1 MSRPST
7 NGIVIVGA
15 GPYGLSVAAHLR
27 RYGLPF
33 RIFGSPMQ
41 TWRSNM
47 PAGMFLKS
55 EGRASS
61 LSEPSGSYTLRSHCE
76 HYGLSYGEHGVPV
89 PLETFSDYGLKFQ
102 LRFVPDVE
110 DTRVLAL
117 HRSSHGYE
125 LQTATG
131 SCLRP
136 RAWSSPSGS
145 AISGIFRGG
154 WPICPESWSRTRRT
168 IGASARSPAGTSR
181 SSVAGSRRSRPPRW
195 PVSKAPTSTSSRA
208 SRGWS
213 GTTCRSKGLVHW
225 RSGCAVRR
233 LASATAGGCGST
245 PIRRGAFH
253 RLPERMRVRAVRT
266 ALGPAGAWWLK
277 ERVLG
282 QLPVLTG
289 HTVLSAEA
297 DGDRLRLRVQRD
309 DGRVIDQTT
318 EHLIAGTGYRVDLSR
333 LSFLGDQLR
342 WRLRLVAGAPALS
355 SSFEASAPDLYFVGL
370 ASAHSFGPAMR
381 FLYGADYSARRLV
394 RHLLA
399 RAAGAPFLAP
409 AVRWS
414 MVPSTQFA
422 LWSGS
427 PRVGDDGM
435 TDEYKASIL

>member
-76 HYGLSYGEHGVPV
+76 QYGLSYGEHGVPV
-89 PLETFSDYGLKFQ
+89 PLETFSGRDVTVIGGGQSALETAAPAREQGANVHVFARQPRLVWNDVPQQGPRPLAQRPRRPTTGLGDGWR
-102 LRFVPDVE
+102 LRFY
-110 DTRVLAL
+110 AN
-117 HRSSHGYE
+117 
-125 LQTATG
+125 
-131 SCLRP
+131 
-136 RAWSSPSGS
+136 SP
-145 AISGIFRGG
+145 
-154 WPICPESWSRTRRT
+154 
-168 IGASARSPAGTSR
+168 
-181 SSVAGSRRSRPPRW
+181 
-195 PVSKAPTSTSSRA
+195 
-208 SRGWS
+208 
-213 GTTCRSKGLVHW
+213 
-225 RSGCAVRR
+225 
-233 LASATAGGCGST
+233 
-245 PIRRGAFH
+245 GAFH